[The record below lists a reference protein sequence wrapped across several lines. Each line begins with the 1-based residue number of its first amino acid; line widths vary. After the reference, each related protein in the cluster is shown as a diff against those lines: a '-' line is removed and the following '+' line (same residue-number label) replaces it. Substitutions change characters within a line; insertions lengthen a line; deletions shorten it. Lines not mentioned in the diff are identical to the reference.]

1 MIDLLNAVAIDTET
15 FLIAPGRVAPPL
27 VCLTTCKTSS
37 DPTLDDYDLGIYDKN
52 QAYSIFND
60 YLHSDITIVGQNIQ
74 FDMAVMGSAFPDL
87 LLPIFT
93 KYEKNEVFCTK
104 IRELL
109 WKITTGEYK
118 SDRDAKNLK
127 LSLSDLVNKYLRENV
142 KGKKGDSWRFKYR
155 QLVDTPLEDWPRDA
169 LDYAIND
176 AWYTLRVARTQN
188 KVLPDQENQT
198 RYAFALQLMRCWGVR
213 TDPKKVNELED
224 RLRKRINRANKILLA
239 KGLKRPN
246 KDKYSKNLK
255 EIRALIEKQSK
266 TYGIQAKKTPKGAY
280 STSKEALSYMPC
292 IGKPCNPEMDYWC
305 SNPLHVLKEISE
317 DEGEF
322 TKYLGFLR
330 SGTLEVINPRISS
343 CKSTGRTSFSKPPLQ
358 QMPRRSGVRECFIP
372 RKGYYFIGAD
382 YSANEL
388 VTLAQVWLDM
398 FGTSQLAELI
408 NDGID
413 PHLYV
418 ASLLLDIPY
427 EVAVDKKKDKEVKE
441 FRQLSKALNFGLPG
455 GLGAFT
461 FVGYA
466 RGTWGVSISE
476 QQAKEYKAKWLSWFP
491 EARDYF
497 NYVGDCVS
505 NGSFTLEQPRS
516 YRLRGNVGFCDGCNS
531 PFQGL
536 ASDMVKDALWNITK
550 ECYTD
555 KSSVL
560 YGTRPILL
568 MHDEIIAESPIPLAA
583 EAAERLSELMLISA
597 NKWCPDVKSKASPWM
612 TDRWYKEADTV
623 RDALGNLVLWQP

>member
-60 YLHSDITIVGQNIQ
+60 YLHSDINIQ

-169 LDYAIND
+169 LDYA
-176 AWYTLRVARTQN
+176 
-188 KVLPDQENQT
+188 
-198 RYAFALQLMRCWGVR
+198 
-213 TDPKKVNELED
+213 
-224 RLRKRINRANKILLA
+224 
-239 KGLKRPN
+239 N

-330 SGTLEVINPRISS
+330 SGTLKVIISLELI
-343 CKSTGRTSFSKPPLQ
+343 TQ
-358 QMPRRSGVRECFIP
+358 QM
-372 RKGYYFIGAD
+372 
-382 YSANEL
+382 N
-388 VTLAQVWLDM
+388 
-398 FGTSQLAELI
+398 
-408 NDGID
+408 
-413 PHLYV
+413 
-418 ASLLLDIPY
+418 
-427 EVAVDKKKDKEVKE
+427 
-441 FRQLSKALNFGLPG
+441 
-455 GLGAFT
+455 
-461 FVGYA
+461 
-466 RGTWGVSISE
+466 
-476 QQAKEYKAKWLSWFP
+476 
-491 EARDYF
+491 
-497 NYVGDCVS
+497 
-505 NGSFTLEQPRS
+505 
-516 YRLRGNVGFCDGCNS
+516 
-531 PFQGL
+531 
-536 ASDMVKDALWNITK
+536 
-550 ECYTD
+550 
-555 KSSVL
+555 
-560 YGTRPILL
+560 
-568 MHDEIIAESPIPLAA
+568 
-583 EAAERLSELMLISA
+583 
-597 NKWCPDVKSKASPWM
+597 
-612 TDRWYKEADTV
+612 
-623 RDALGNLVLWQP
+623 